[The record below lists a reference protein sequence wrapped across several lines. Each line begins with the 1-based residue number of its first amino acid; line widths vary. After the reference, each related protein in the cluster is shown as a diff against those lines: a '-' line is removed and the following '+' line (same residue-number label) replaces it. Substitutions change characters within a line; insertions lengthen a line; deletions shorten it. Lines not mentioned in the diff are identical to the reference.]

1 MYNHVIW
8 PQEYD
13 PKISAIYAL
22 NDTAIP
28 RRLHRSVSQQ
38 HQPCPSNHAG
48 QNRTSG
54 KESTLEQS

>member
-1 MYNHVIW
+1 MYDHAIW

-38 HQPCPSNHAG
+38 HQPCPSNHAD
-48 QNRTSG
+48 QNRTSC